1 MTLPHQELKTRT
13 KHFALTVLRLYRTL
27 PNAPDVQVL
36 AKQLIRS
43 ATSVAANHRAALRGR
58 SRQEF
63 TAKIGIVRE
72 EADESQFWLEL
83 LHDSGLVHNE
93 KIDPLIKEATELTA
107 IFTAAYE
114 TAKQKK
120 PPAY

>member
-1 MTLPHQELKTRT
+1 MPQPQPDLKARSKT
-13 KHFALTVLRLYRTL
+13 FALAVLSLYRTL

-36 AKQLIRS
+36 GKQIIRS

-63 TAKIGIVRE
+63 TSKIGIVRE
-72 EADESQFWLEL
+72 ESDESQFWLEL
-83 LHDSGLVHNE
+83 LRDSGLAYKE
-93 KIDPLIKEATELTA
+93 KLDPLIKEATELTA

-114 TAKQKK
+114 TSRQKK
-120 PPAY
+120 K